1 MVVCIIIG
9 DLEVNKFTNYI
20 VTSNSPRH
28 AINHAAKKLFIRKFL
43 QSGALNL
50 ILPENKQIVT
60 WSTIILS
67 KFNVM
72 LSLLQVSPTIFNA
85 SIMHFNLTFTSFAAN
100 ILTPSTVS
108 LFSHNLKTAKNLL
121 DYQEDISIPQICHVQ
136 SIC

>member
-20 VTSNSPRH
+20 VTSNSPRRV
-28 AINHAAKKLFIRKFL
+28 INHAAKKLFIRKFL

-60 WSTIILS
+60 WSMIILS

-85 SIMHFNLTFTSFAAN
+85 SIMRFDLTFTSFTAN

-121 DYQEDISIPQICHVQ
+121 ANQEDVSIPQICHVQ

>member
-20 VTSNSPRH
+20 VTSNSPRR

-72 LSLLQVSPTIFNA
+72 LSLL
-85 SIMHFNLTFTSFAAN
+85 
-100 ILTPSTVS
+100 
-108 LFSHNLKTAKNLL
+108 
-121 DYQEDISIPQICHVQ
+121 
-136 SIC
+136 

>member
-50 ILPENKQIVT
+50 TLLENKQIVT
-60 WSTIILS
+60 WSTIILP
-67 KFNVM
+67 KFNVV
-72 LSLLQVSPTIFNA
+72 LFLLQVSLPIFNA
-85 SIMHFNLTFTSFAAN
+85 SI
-100 ILTPSTVS
+100 
-108 LFSHNLKTAKNLL
+108 
-121 DYQEDISIPQICHVQ
+121 
-136 SIC
+136 

>member
-20 VTSNSPRH
+20 VTSNSPRR

-72 LSLLQVSPTIFNA
+72 LSLLQVSPTIFSA
-85 SIMHFNLTFTSFAAN
+85 SIIRFDLTFTSFTAN
-100 ILTPSTVS
+100 ILTQAQF
-108 LFSHNLKTAKNLL
+108 LCFR
-121 DYQEDISIPQICHVQ
+121 II
-136 SIC
+136 